1 MSKSNFI
8 VKSYNKFYKFINSLL
23 ENNLNK
29 LNLNNLRNLTKNNII
44 IFTFVA
50 FIILFISYL
59 LLPTFYKQSEISA
72 KLQNELNNKLK
83 LNFKISDNINY
94 NFFPRPHFKISKASI
109 LNGNYEISE
118 IKNLKIYVSLE
129 NLFSL
134 KSIEIKDVIVS
145 DANFNLKKENYDF
158 FIKIL
163 DNNFLER
170 NLLIKNSK
178 VFFKSNEN
186 EVLFINKILE
196 LNYSFDTNELK
207 NIAYSENEIFNFPYT
222 LELFHNKNKN
232 EYFSKLNLSLAK
244 LQIENVFKY
253 GENPKTGS
261 LQIISNK
268 NKSTINFKTN
278 KNFFEFIFFD
288 KLENPRFTY
297 NGIFNFNP
305 FFSSIVGDSNS
316 FNLSYLFETNSMI
329 AQLLKTEILNSK
341 NLDFK
346 LNINAN
352 NIYDNLNFQKLN
364 LNSKIYDGLIDLDNS
379 SLNWKNIAEFNL
391 NESLIY
397 VNEGELVLDGKLRIK
412 IKNYDE
418 LYKFLLT
425 PKNYRKKIENVE
437 FNFTYNFDKKIA
449 YLKDIKVDDKFDQ
462 NLNLILN
469 NVILKSDNLQ
479 NKIYFKN
486 LLNKAI
492 KKSYAG

>member
-1 MSKSNFI
+1 MSKSNFF

-29 LNLNNLRNLTKNNII
+29 LNLNNLRNLTKNNKII
-44 IFTFVA
+44 LTFVA
-50 FIILFISYL
+50 FVVLFISYL
-59 LLPTFYKQSEISA
+59 LLPTFYKQSEIST

-83 LNFKISDNINY
+83 LNFKISDNLSY
-94 NFFPRPHFKISKASI
+94 NFFPLPHFKISKASI
-109 LNGNYEISE
+109 LNENYEISE
-118 IKNLKIYVSLE
+118 IKKLKIYVSLE

-134 KSIEIKDVIVS
+134 NSIEIKDIIIS

-163 DNNFLER
+163 DNNFLGR
-170 NLLIKNSK
+170 NLSIKNSN
-178 VFFKSNEN
+178 VFFRSNEN

-207 NIAYSENEIFNFPYT
+207 NIAISENEIFNLPYS
-222 LELFHNKNKN
+222 LELFHNINKN
-232 EYFSKLNLSLAK
+232 EYVSKLNLNLSK

-253 GENPKTGS
+253 DENPKTGTF
-261 LQIISNK
+261 QIISNK

-288 KLENPRFTY
+288 KIEDPSFSY

-305 FFSSIVGDSNS
+305 FFSSIVGKSNS
-316 FNLSYLFETNSMI
+316 LNLSYLFETNSMI
-329 AQLLKTEILNSK
+329 LQLLKTEILNSK
-341 NLDFK
+341 NIDFK

-352 NIYDNLNFQKLN
+352 NIYNNLNFKKLI
-364 LNSKIYDGLIDLDNS
+364 LNTNIHDGLIDFDNTS
-379 SLNWKNIAEFNL
+379 FKWKNIAEFNL

-425 PKNYRKKIENVE
+425 PKNYRKKIEDVE

-449 YLKDIKVDDKFDQ
+449 YLKDIKVDDNFDQ

-492 KKSYAG
+492 KSYSG

>member
-1 MSKSNFI
+1 MSKSNFF

-29 LNLNNLRNLTKNNII
+29 LNLNNLRNLTKNNKI

-50 FIILFISYL
+50 LVVLFISYL
-59 LLPTFYKQSEISA
+59 LLPTFYKQSELSA

-83 LNFKISDNINY
+83 LNFKISDNLNY

-134 KSIEIKDVIVS
+134 KSIEIKDVIIS

-170 NLLIKNSK
+170 NLFIKNSNI
-178 VFFKSNEN
+178 FFRSNEN

-196 LNYSFDTNELK
+196 LNYSFDSNEIK
-207 NIAYSENEIFNFPYT
+207 NIAYSENEIFNLPYT
-222 LELFHNKNKN
+222 LELFHNKNKK

-253 GENPKTGS
+253 DENPKIGTFR
-261 LQIISNK
+261 IISNK

-288 KLENPRFTY
+288 KLEDSKFTY

-305 FFSSIVGDSNS
+305 FYSSILGNANS
-316 FNLSYLFETNSMI
+316 LNLNYLFETNSMI

-341 NLDFK
+341 NIDFK

-352 NIYDNLNFQKLN
+352 NIYKNLNFKKLI
-364 LNSKIYDGLIDLDNS
+364 LNTKIQDGLIDFDNTS
-379 SLNWKNIAEFNL
+379 FKWKNIAEFNL

-397 VNEGELVLDGKLRIK
+397 LNEGELVLDGKLKIK

-425 PKNYRKKIENVE
+425 PKNYRNKIEDIE
-437 FNFTYNFDKKIA
+437 FNFTYNFDKKTA
-449 YLKDIKVDDKFDQ
+449 NLKDIKIDDKFDQ

-469 NVILKSDNLQ
+469 NVILKSYNLQ

-486 LLNKAI
+486 LINKAI
-492 KKSYAG
+492 KSYAG

>member
-1 MSKSNFI
+1 MSKSNFF

-170 NLLIKNSK
+170 NLLIKNSN

-186 EVLFINKILE
+186 DV
-196 LNYSFDTNELK
+196 
-207 NIAYSENEIFNFPYT
+207 
-222 LELFHNKNKN
+222 
-232 EYFSKLNLSLAK
+232 
-244 LQIENVFKY
+244 
-253 GENPKTGS
+253 
-261 LQIISNK
+261 
-268 NKSTINFKTN
+268 
-278 KNFFEFIFFD
+278 
-288 KLENPRFTY
+288 
-297 NGIFNFNP
+297 
-305 FFSSIVGDSNS
+305 
-316 FNLSYLFETNSMI
+316 
-329 AQLLKTEILNSK
+329 
-341 NLDFK
+341 
-346 LNINAN
+346 
-352 NIYDNLNFQKLN
+352 
-364 LNSKIYDGLIDLDNS
+364 
-379 SLNWKNIAEFNL
+379 
-391 NESLIY
+391 
-397 VNEGELVLDGKLRIK
+397 
-412 IKNYDE
+412 
-418 LYKFLLT
+418 YK
-425 PKNYRKKIENVE
+425 
-437 FNFTYNFDKKIA
+437 
-449 YLKDIKVDDKFDQ
+449 
-462 NLNLILN
+462 
-469 NVILKSDNLQ
+469 
-479 NKIYFKN
+479 
-486 LLNKAI
+486 
-492 KKSYAG
+492 

>member
-1 MSKSNFI
+1 MSKSNFF

-29 LNLNNLRNLTKNNII
+29 LNLNNVRNLTKNNKII
-44 IFTFVA
+44 LTFVA
-50 FIILFISYL
+50 FVILFISYL
-59 LLPTFYKQSEISA
+59 LLPTFYKQSEISI

-83 LNFKISDNINY
+83 LNFKIFDNLNY
-94 NFFPRPHFKISKASI
+94 NFFPRPHFKTSKASI
-109 LNGNYEISE
+109 LIGNYEISE
-118 IKNLKIYVSLE
+118 IKNLKIYLSLE

-134 KSIEIKDVIVS
+134 KSIEIKDVIIS

-170 NLLIKNSK
+170 NLFIKNSN
-178 VFFKSNEN
+178 VFFRSNEN

-196 LNYSFDTNELK
+196 LNYSFDTKELK
-207 NIAYSENEIFNFPYT
+207 NVAISKNEVFNLPYK
-222 LELFHNKNKN
+222 LQLFHNKNKN
-232 EYFSKLNLSLAK
+232 EYFSKLNLSFAK
-244 LQIENVFKY
+244 LQIENVLKY
-253 GENPKTGS
+253 DENPKTGTF
-261 LQIISNK
+261 QIISNK
-268 NKSTINFKTN
+268 NKSTIYFKTN

-288 KLENPRFTY
+288 KIEDPRFKY

-305 FFSSIVGDSNS
+305 FFSSIVGNSDSL
-316 FNLSYLFETNSMI
+316 NLSYFFESNSMI
-329 AQLLKTEILNSK
+329 VQLFKTEMLNSK
-341 NLDFK
+341 NIDFK
-346 LNINAN
+346 LNIKAN
-352 NIYDNLNFQKLN
+352 NIYNNLNFKKLI
-364 LNSKIYDGLIDLDNS
+364 LNSKIHNGLIDFDNTS
-379 SLNWKNIAEFNL
+379 FKWKNIAEFNI

-397 VNEGELVLDGKLRIK
+397 VNEGELILDGKLRIK

-418 LYKFLLT
+418 LYKFLVT
-425 PKNYRKKIENVE
+425 PKNYRNKIEDVE

-449 YLKDIKVDDKFDQ
+449 NLKDIKLDGKFDK

-469 NVILKSDNLQ
+469 DVILKSDNLQ

-492 KKSYAG
+492 KSYAG

>member
-1 MSKSNFI
+1 MSKSNFF
-8 VKSYNKFYKFINSLL
+8 VKSYNTFYKFINSLL

-29 LNLNNLRNLTKNNII
+29 LNLNNLRNLTKNNKII
-44 IFTFVA
+44 LTFVA
-50 FIILFISYL
+50 FVVLFISYL
-59 LLPTFYKQSEISA
+59 LLPTFYKQSEIST

-83 LNFKISDNINY
+83 LNFKISDNLSY
-94 NFFPRPHFKISKASI
+94 NFFPLPHFNISKASI

-118 IKNLKIYVSLE
+118 IKKLKIYVSLE

-134 KSIEIKDVIVS
+134 NSIEIKDIIIS

-163 DNNFLER
+163 DNNFLGR
-170 NLLIKNSK
+170 NLFIKNSN
-178 VFFKSNEN
+178 VFFRSNEN

-207 NIAYSENEIFNFPYT
+207 NVASSENEIFNLPYS
-222 LELFHNKNKN
+222 LELFHNINKN
-232 EYFSKLNLSLAK
+232 EYVSKLNLSLAK
-244 LQIENVFKY
+244 IQIENVFKY
-253 GENPKTGS
+253 DENPKKGTF
-261 LQIISNK
+261 QIISNK

-288 KLENPRFTY
+288 KIKDPKFTY
-297 NGIFNFNP
+297 NGFFNFNP
-305 FFSSIVGDSNS
+305 FFSSIVGNS
-316 FNLSYLFETNSMI
+316 SSLNLSYLFETNSMI
-329 AQLLKTEILNSK
+329 VQLLKTEILNSK
-341 NLDFK
+341 NIDFK

-352 NIYDNLNFQKLN
+352 NINNNLNFKKLI
-364 LNSKIYDGLIDLDNS
+364 LNSKIHDGLIDLDNTS
-379 SLNWKNIAEFNL
+379 FKWKNIAEFYL

-397 VNEGELVLDGKLRIK
+397 VNEGELVLNGKLRIK

-418 LYKFLLT
+418 FYKFLLT
-425 PKNYRKKIENVE
+425 PKNYRNKIEDVE

-486 LLNKAI
+486 LLNIAI
-492 KKSYAG
+492 KSYFG